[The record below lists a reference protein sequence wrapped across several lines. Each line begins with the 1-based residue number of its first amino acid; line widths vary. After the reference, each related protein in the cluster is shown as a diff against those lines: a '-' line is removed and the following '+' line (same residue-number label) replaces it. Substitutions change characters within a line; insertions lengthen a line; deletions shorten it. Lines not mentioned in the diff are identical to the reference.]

1 MVNPTPLT
9 FKWAEDDSEGTA
21 LSLAALEEQIIG
33 EGPETI
39 AAIMAESVVGS
50 GGVFVH
56 PPGYMQGVRALCDRY
71 GTPPRNSGAQFWR
84 AIPARIRHNSLTRRR
99 PLTQASSSSWTK

>member
-9 FKWAEDDSEGTA
+9 FKWSEDDSEGTA

-50 GGVFVH
+50 GGV
-56 PPGYMQGVRALCDRY
+56 P
-71 GTPPRNSGAQFWR
+71 
-84 AIPARIRHNSLTRRR
+84 
-99 PLTQASSSSWTK
+99 

>member
-1 MVNPTPLT
+1 MVSPTPLT
-9 FKWAEDDSEGTA
+9 FKWSGDEAEGTSLA
-21 LSLAALEEQIIG
+21 LAALEEQIIG

-71 GTPPRNSGAQFWR
+71 GTPPRNSARNSGAQFGT
-84 AIPARIRHNSLTRRR
+84 IL
-99 PLTQASSSSWTK
+99 

>member
-9 FKWAEDDSEGTA
+9 FKWAENDSEGPA

-71 GTPPRNSGAQFWR
+71 GTPPRNPARNSGAQFGT
-84 AIPARIRHNSLTRRR
+84 IL
-99 PLTQASSSSWTK
+99 

>member
-9 FKWAEDDSEGTA
+9 FKWSGDEAEGTSLA
-21 LSLAALEEQIIG
+21 LAALEEQIIG

-84 AIPARIRHNSLTRRR
+84 AIL
-99 PLTQASSSSWTK
+99 

>member
-9 FKWAEDDSEGTA
+9 FKWSGDEAEGTSLA
-21 LSLAALEEQIIG
+21 LAALEEQIIG

-71 GTPPRNSGAQFWR
+71 GTPPRNSARNSAAQFGTV
-84 AIPARIRHNSLTRRR
+84 L
-99 PLTQASSSSWTK
+99 